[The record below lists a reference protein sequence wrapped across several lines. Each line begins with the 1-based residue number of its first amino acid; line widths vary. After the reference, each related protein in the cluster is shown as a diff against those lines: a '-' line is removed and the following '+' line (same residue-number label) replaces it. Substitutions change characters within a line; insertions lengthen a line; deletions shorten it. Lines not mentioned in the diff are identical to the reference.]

1 MLAILSLLISVSL
14 DMLSPMLTMHII
26 DDVIIGSDLALLPYL
41 LGGILCVGVGRCI
54 FQYTKEYTFDK
65 VGSKIASEMRKEL
78 FDHIQ
83 SLSCNFFDKNNTG
96 ELMARVKDDIDRIW
110 NTMSYVGML
119 VIEVIYHTTVVLF
132 CMYSLNVTLA
142 IIPTCAMILCG
153 FIAVIMER
161 KLGEIYE
168 EISEENAKLN
178 TVAEEN
184 LAGVRT
190 VKAFARERFEI
201 KKFLSHNKRYYDL
214 NMQQSK
220 VFVRYYPFFQI
231 ITKLL
236 PLLIL
241 LLGGRLVMKDII
253 TLGALGAFIEYS
265 NNIVWPMEMLGW
277 LTNDL
282 SAGIASNKKI
292 QKIYNE
298 IPAITEPDTPVILD
312 TVKGKVEFSHVSF
325 HKEDNHEILHDISFT
340 VKPGKTIGIMGA
352 TGAGKTSVIQ
362 LLQRLYDATDGK
374 ILLDVYSVI
383 DFCWGFGCVSLWYT
397 GIVILGVE
405 KVSVGTL
412 IAFGTYISMFWQPI
426 MNLSNFYNQL
436 ITNISGAERIFEIL
450 DTKSDITDA
459 ENVIQMP
466 AINGSVDFEHV
477 SFSYDE
483 NTNVLQDVS
492 FHINPGETIALVGP
506 TGAGKSTIV
515 NLISRFYDI
524 QEGTIRIDGHDIK
537 SVSIESL
544 RNQMGI
550 MTQDNFLFTGTI
562 RENIAYGKLDA
573 TEEEIIA
580 AAKAVHAHDFI
591 MKLPKQYDTFLE
603 ERGGGL
609 SVGQKQLLAFAR
621 TMVSMPK
628 ILILDEA
635 TSSIDTKTELLVQE
649 GIEALLKGRTSFVI
663 AHRLSTIQKADR
675 IFVID
680 NGGIMEEG
688 NHEGLMAKR
697 GAYYQLQTA
706 QLQDVI

>member
-1 MLAILSLLISVSL
+1 MKRKKLSTYIWEYKWSYLLAILSLFISVSL
-14 DMLSPMLTMHII
+14 DMLAPMLTMHII
-26 DDVIIGSDLALLPYL
+26 DDVIIGGNLTLLPYL

-65 VGSKIASEMRKEL
+65 AGSSIASEMRKEL

-119 VIEVIYHTTVVLF
+119 VIEVIYHTIVVLF

-153 FIAVIMER
+153 FIAVRMER

-201 KKFLSHNKRYYDL
+201 EKFLSHNKRYYDL

-220 VFVRYYPFFQI
+220 VFVKYYPFFQI

-236 PLLIL
+236 PMIIL

-277 LTNDL
+277 LSNDL

-298 IPAITEPDTPVILD
+298 VPAITEPANPVILD
-312 TVKGKVEFSHVSF
+312 TVNGKIEFSHVSF
-325 HKEDNHEILHDISFT
+325 HKEDMHEILHDISF
-340 VKPGKTIGIMGA
+340 VVEPGKTIGIMGA

-374 ILLDVYSVI
+374 ILLDNI
-383 DFCWGFGCVSLWYT
+383 DIKELSLKQ
-397 GIVILGVE
+397 LRQ
-405 KVSVGTL
+405 S
-412 IAFGTYISMFWQPI
+412 ISLVMQDVF
-426 MNLSNFYNQL
+426 LFSDT
-436 ITNISGAERIFEIL
+436 IT
-450 DTKSDITDA
+450 
-459 ENVIQMP
+459 ENVKLGKREYIDMIAVRNASKAAQASGFIEKMDD
-466 AINGSVDFEHV
+466 A
-477 SFSYDE
+477 Y
-483 NTNVLQDVS
+483 
-492 FHINPGETIALVGP
+492 ETIIG
-506 TGAGKSTIV
+506 
-515 NLISRFYDI
+515 
-524 QEGTIRIDGHDIK
+524 
-537 SVSIESL
+537 
-544 RNQMGI
+544 
-550 MTQDNFLFTGTI
+550 
-562 RENIAYGKLDA
+562 
-573 TEEEIIA
+573 
-580 AAKAVHAHDFI
+580 
-591 MKLPKQYDTFLE
+591 
-603 ERGGGL
+603 ERGVGL
-609 SVGQKQLLAFAR
+609 SGGQKQRISIARALAKN
-621 TMVSMPK
+621 TP
-628 ILILDEA
+628 ILVMDDSTSALDME
-635 TSSIDTKTELLVQE
+635 TEHEIQKTLHELQNTTKL
-649 GIEALLKGRTSFVI
+649 II
-663 AHRLSTIQKADR
+663 AHRISAVRHADE
-675 IFVID
+675 IIVLD
-680 NGGIMEEG
+680 NGSIKERGTHEELMSRQ
-688 NHEGLMAKR
+688 GLYFATYCSQY
-697 GAYYQLQTA
+697 GAPNRKEA
-706 QLQDVI
+706 